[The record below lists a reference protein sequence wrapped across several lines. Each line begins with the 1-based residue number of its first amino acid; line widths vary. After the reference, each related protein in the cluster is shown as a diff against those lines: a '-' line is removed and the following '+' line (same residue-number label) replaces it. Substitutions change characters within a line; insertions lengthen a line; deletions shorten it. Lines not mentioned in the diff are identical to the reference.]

1 MRKELADEKAKK
13 GVDNDNVTKRLAEAD
28 QKNVVLTVKVAEL
41 EKELAEERARGSA
54 NKDAKQEL
62 AVMKAKLAEM
72 VAGGVKIKVETIE

>member
-1 MRKELADEKAKK
+1 
-13 GVDNDNVTKRLAEAD
+13 
-28 QKNVVLTVKVAEL
+28 VLTVKVAEL